1 MGVPQWWL
9 TANLLYMYRT
19 PILPILGSRTAAVS
33 PAVTQ
38 LSRSDASLPCDHACA
53 GAGVGRRLTRSPPPC
68 QASRRRSRGS
78 APPRWGP
85 GRHLRPASPRG
96 RTRLRCRTVFAQPRA
111 VILGARS
118 SAGVCAAQKSMHAS
132 MGELKQAECGNDV
145 CLPFHPLAYNFAPLS
160 FCCQAKAWP

>member
-1 MGVPQWWL
+1 MHKNHSMGVPQWWS

-53 GAGVGRRLTRSPPPC
+53 GVGSRLTRSPPPC

-85 GRHLRPASPRG
+85 GRHLRPALPRR
-96 RTRLRCRTVFAQPRA
+96 RTRPHDGRRCRTVFAQPRA
-111 VILGARS
+111 VIFGARS
-118 SAGVCAAQKSMHAS
+118 IAGVCASQASMHATP
-132 MGELKQAECGNDV
+132 MGELNQGRHLCAPAKSAAGCSA
-145 CLPFHPLAYNFAPLS
+145 LAPLA
-160 FCCQAKAWP
+160 